1 VTSGS
6 MVFIPSFIKTHGHS
20 HTIIPSYIIR
30 EENRIKTDKHM
41 TTWLINTRTEKIY
54 GYMLDNIKKFLD

>member
-1 VTSGS
+1 
-6 MVFIPSFIKTHGHS
+6 
-20 HTIIPSYIIR
+20 
-30 EENRIKTDKHM
+30 M